1 MNENETN
8 KRYIVTL
15 SIAGSDSSGG
25 AGIQADI
32 KTMSALGCFAATA
45 ITSVTVQNTMGVS
58 AVQKIEPEIVAGQIR
73 AVIDDLQPSAI
84 KIGMV
89 NDSETICAIADT
101 LNDYDTLP
109 PIIIDP
115 VMVSTSGSRL
125 MQQDTIEIFKK
136 ELMPMAT
143 LLTPNIAEAEVLSG
157 CHIED
162 ICSINSAAQMILS
175 QNCNAVLIK
184 GGHLVEKTDRL
195 YVRSDQNGA
204 TLVASYHHDSIYSAN
219 THGTGCTLSSAIAAF
234 MARGEKLED
243 AIRLAK
249 EYVSEAIASGA
260 EINIGR
266 GAGPVNHF
274 FNPQKMIVR

>member
-1 MNENETN
+1 MIENETN

-89 NDSETICAIADT
+89 NDSETICAIAET
-101 LNDYDTLP
+101 LNGYDTLP
-109 PIIIDP
+109 SIIIDP

-125 MQQDTIEIFKK
+125 MQQDAIETFKK

-157 CHIED
+157 CNIKNID
-162 ICSINSAAQMILS
+162 SIDKAAQLILS

-184 GGHLVEKTDRL
+184 GGHLEEKTDRL
-195 YVRSDQNGA
+195 YARTDHDAAS
-204 TLVASYHHDSIYSAN
+204 LIASYHHASINSAN
-219 THGTGCTLSSAIAAF
+219 THGTGCTLSSAIAAL
-234 MARGEKLED
+234 MAKGEKLED
-243 AIRLAK
+243 AIRMGK
-249 EYVSEAIASGA
+249 EYVSEAIAKGA
-260 EINIGR
+260 YINIGR

>member
-1 MNENETN
+1 MIENETN

-89 NDSETICAIADT
+89 NDSETICAIAET
-101 LNDYDTLP
+101 LHSYDNLP

-125 MQQDTIEIFKK
+125 MQQDAIETFKK
-136 ELMPMAT
+136 KLMPMAT

-157 CHIED
+157 WPIED
-162 ICSINSAAQMILS
+162 ICSIDSAAQMILS

-195 YVRSDQNGA
+195 YVKSYQNGT
-204 TLVASYHHDSIYSAN
+204 TLVASYHHACINSAN

-243 AIRLAK
+243 AIRMGK
-249 EYVSEAIASGA
+249 EYVSEAIAKGA
-260 EINIGR
+260 YINIGR

>member
-45 ITSVTVQNTMGVS
+45 ITSITVQNTLGVTDI
-58 AVQKIEPEIVAGQIR
+58 QDIEPRIVAGQIR
-73 AVIDDLQPSAI
+73 AVMDDIHPAAI

-89 NDSETICAIADT
+89 SDSRTICAIAET
-101 LNDYDTLP
+101 LHSYDNLP
-109 PIIIDP
+109 SIIIDP

-125 MQQDTIEIFKK
+125 MQQDAIETFKK

-162 ICSINSAAQMILS
+162 ICSIDSAAQMILS

-195 YVRSDQNGA
+195 YVRSDQNSA
-204 TLVASYHHDSIYSAN
+204 TLVASYHHASINSAN
-219 THGTGCTLSSAIAAF
+219 THGTGCTLSSAIAAL
-234 MARGEKLED
+234 MAKGEKLED
-243 AIRLAK
+243 AIRMGK
-249 EYVSEAIASGA
+249 EYVSEAIAKGA
-260 EINIGR
+260 YINIGR

>member
-1 MNENETN
+1 MNKNETN

-89 NDSETICAIADT
+89 NDSETICAIAET
-101 LNDYDTLP
+101 LNGYDTLP
-109 PIIIDP
+109 SIIIDP

-125 MQQDTIEIFKK
+125 MQQDAIETFKK
-136 ELMPMAT
+136 ELMPIAT

-157 CHIED
+157 CPIED
-162 ICSINSAAQMILS
+162 ICSIDSAAQMILS

-184 GGHLVEKTDRL
+184 GGHLEEKTDRL
-195 YVRSDQNGA
+195 YVRSDHDA
-204 TLVASYHHDSIYSAN
+204 ASLIASYHHDNINSAN

-249 EYVSEAIASGA
+249 EYVSEAIARGA

>member
-1 MNENETN
+1 MIENETN

-45 ITSVTVQNTMGVS
+45 ITSITVQNTMGVS

-101 LNDYDTLP
+101 LNGYDTLP

-125 MQQDTIEIFKK
+125 MQQDAIETFKK
-136 ELMPMAT
+136 ELMLMAT

-162 ICSINSAAQMILS
+162 ICSINSVAQMILS

-195 YVRSDQNGA
+195 YVKSDQNGA
-204 TLVASYHHDSIYSAN
+204 KLVASYHHDNINSAN

>member
-45 ITSVTVQNTMGVS
+45 ITSITVQNTLGVTDI
-58 AVQKIEPEIVAGQIR
+58 QDIEPRIVAGQIR
-73 AVIDDLQPSAI
+73 AVMNDIHPAAI

-89 NDSETICAIADT
+89 SDSRTICAIAET
-101 LNDYDTLP
+101 LHSYDNLP

-125 MQQDTIEIFKK
+125 MQQDAIETFKK

-157 CHIED
+157 CNIKNID
-162 ICSINSAAQMILS
+162 SIDKAAQLILS
-175 QNCNAVLIK
+175 QNCNTVLIK
-184 GGHLVEKTDRL
+184 GGHLEEKTDRL
-195 YVRSDQNGA
+195 YARTGHDAAS
-204 TLVASYHHDSIYSAN
+204 LIASYHHDNINSAN
-219 THGTGCTLSSAIAAF
+219 THGTGCTLSSAIVAF

-249 EYVSEAIASGA
+249 EYVSKAIASGA

>member
-1 MNENETN
+1 MIENETN

-89 NDSETICAIADT
+89 NESETICAIADT
-101 LNDYDTLP
+101 LSDYDTLP

-125 MQQDTIEIFKK
+125 MQQDAIETFKK

-195 YVRSDQNGA
+195 YVKSYQNGT
-204 TLVASYHHDSIYSAN
+204 TLVASYHHASINSAN
-219 THGTGCTLSSAIAAF
+219 THGTGCTLSSAIAAL
-234 MARGEKLED
+234 MAKGEKLED
-243 AIRLAK
+243 AIRMGK
-249 EYVSEAIASGA
+249 EYVSEAIAKGA
-260 EINIGR
+260 YINIGR

>member
-1 MNENETN
+1 
-8 KRYIVTL
+8 
-15 SIAGSDSSGG
+15 
-25 AGIQADI
+25 
-32 KTMSALGCFAATA
+32 
-45 ITSVTVQNTMGVS
+45 
-58 AVQKIEPEIVAGQIR
+58 
-73 AVIDDLQPSAI
+73 
-84 KIGMV
+84 
-89 NDSETICAIADT
+89 
-101 LNDYDTLP
+101 
-109 PIIIDP
+109 
-115 VMVSTSGSRL
+115 MVSTSGSRL
-125 MQQDTIEIFKK
+125 MQQDAIETFKK

-195 YVRSDQNGA
+195 YVKSDQNGA
-204 TLVASYHHDSIYSAN
+204 KLVASYHHDSIYSTN
-219 THGTGCTLSSAIAAF
+219 THGTGCTLSSAIAAL
-234 MARGEKLED
+234 MAKGEKLED
-243 AIRLAK
+243 AIRMAK
-249 EYVSEAIASGA
+249 EYVSEAIVSGA

>member
-1 MNENETN
+1 MIENETN

-125 MQQDTIEIFKK
+125 MQQDAIEIFKK

-162 ICSINSAAQMILS
+162 ICSINSAVQMILS

-195 YVRSDQNGA
+195 YVKSYQNGA
-204 TLVASYHHDSIYSAN
+204 TLVASYHHASIYSAN
-219 THGTGCTLSSAIAAF
+219 THGTGCTLSSAIAAL
-234 MARGEKLED
+234 MAKGEKLED
-243 AIRLAK
+243 AIRMGK
-249 EYVSEAIASGA
+249 EYVSEAIAKGA
-260 EINIGR
+260 YINIGR

>member
-1 MNENETN
+1 MIENETN

-89 NDSETICAIADT
+89 NDSETICAIAET

-125 MQQDTIEIFKK
+125 MQQDAIETFKK

-157 CHIED
+157 CPIED
-162 ICSINSAAQMILS
+162 ICSIDSAAQMILS

-195 YVRSDQNGA
+195 YVKSERNGA
-204 TLVASYHHDSIYSAN
+204 TLVASYHHASINSAN
-219 THGTGCTLSSAIAAF
+219 THGTGCTLSSAIAAL
-234 MARGEKLED
+234 MAKGEKLED
-243 AIRLAK
+243 AIRMGK
-249 EYVSEAIASGA
+249 EYVSEAIAKGA
-260 EINIGR
+260 YINIGR

>member
-1 MNENETN
+1 MIENETN

-89 NDSETICAIADT
+89 NDSETICAIAET
-101 LNDYDTLP
+101 LNGYDTLP

-125 MQQDTIEIFKK
+125 MQQDAIETFKK

-157 CHIED
+157 CPIED
-162 ICSINSAAQMILS
+162 ICSIDSAAQMILS

-195 YVRSDQNGA
+195 YVKSERNGA
-204 TLVASYHHDSIYSAN
+204 TLVASYNHDTINSAN
-219 THGTGCTLSSAIAAF
+219 THGTGCTLSSAIAAL
-234 MARGEKLED
+234 MAKGEKLED
-243 AIRLAK
+243 AIRMGK
-249 EYVSEAIASGA
+249 EYVSEAIAKGA
-260 EINIGR
+260 YINIGR